1 MAPPLAFPA
10 LHASHAGIWI
20 AAPDGEA
27 SRVGKAEAV
36 ARAAETP
43 HIILNAPLVAQ
54 RLGYAELSGLDLLEL
69 FAFVHPARFVV
80 PTAKGVAEVLGI
92 SPTSQTNHHRHPREG
107 GGPSPM
113 LSAHN
118 SKVDKPLVQ
127 EMDSRLRGNDETF
140 ADEHIPQLLQTAAQ
154 VLLATLADPT
164 WPEREGAWDAAQ
176 ALLRLRWP
184 WARAVA
190 DRLPRPAQKERWLFS
205 KLPEWEEAPP
215 RTPPRS
221 VVLDRGA
228 VAAQLARLTG
238 SEAEVREGQRAF
250 AEAAAQIFDPRARKG
265 EPNMLLAEAGTGIGK
280 TLGYL
285 APASIW
291 AREAD
296 GAVWI
301 STYTKALQRQLVSEA
316 RRVYPDPALFRQKVV
331 VRKGRENYLCLL
343 NLEDALQGG
352 FAGRAATLAH
362 LVARWAAYTADGD
375 MIGGDLPGW
384 LPTLFRR
391 NGSTALT
398 DRRGECV
405 YAGCPHYRKCFIER
419 ASRASAQ
426 ADIVIANHALM
437 MVNAARGREEAS
449 RPTRIIFDEG
459 HHLFDA
465 ADSTFAAALTGAE
478 MIELR
483 RWVIGPEGKARGR
496 RRGLSARLS
505 DVASHDEEGGQAIE
519 AARLAAEA
527 LPGDGWLSRV
537 IEGAPSGPAE
547 RLLAAVR
554 ATVYARDEG
563 QAESGY
569 GLETEYANLDAPLI
583 EAIAELMA
591 ALEALAKPLLMLG
604 QRLEALVE
612 DAPDWLDGAARAR
625 IEGAMAS
632 LGWRIDTLHG
642 WIALLGRGGGPADPD
657 FVDWLAVERAE
668 GREYDI
674 GIHRHWLDP
683 TRPVADI
690 VLKPAH
696 GVLATSATLRS
707 GGDWETAEARSG
719 AAHLDHQAQHFYVPS
734 PFDYAQQAE
743 VLIVTDIARG
753 DLPALAG
760 AYAALISASQGG
772 ALGLFTAIR
781 RLRSVHARIADRLAR
796 DGLTLYAQHVD
807 PMDTGTLVDIFRDD
821 PHASLLGTDA
831 LRDGVDVPGDSLRL
845 VIMEQI
851 PWPRPDI
858 LHKARR
864 LASGG
869 TDFDDRLIRSRLA
882 QAFGRLIRKAGD
894 RGHFVLLSPAAPSRL
909 LTAFPPGTPVARVK
923 LDEAVARIKSGLSP
937 ATKIG
942 QGTDEMILDEDI
954 PF

>member
-1 MAPPLAFPA
+1 MAPPLTFPA

-20 AAPDGEA
+20 ASPDGETR
-27 SRVGKAEAV
+27 RVGKAEAV

-43 HIILNAPLVAQ
+43 HIMLNAPLVAQ

-80 PTAKGVAEVLGI
+80 PTAKGMAEVLKI
-92 SPTSQTNHHRHPREG
+92 PPPTGEGDHAEHG
-107 GGPSPM
+107 GGAQAGS
-113 LSAHN
+113 SAIA
-118 SKVDKPLVQ
+118 SQGYTPVPLHHPAGGPPPRSG
-127 EMDSRLRGNDETF
+127 EEFIAS
-140 ADEHIPQLLQTAAQ
+140 LLQTGTQ
-154 VLLATLADPT
+154 TLLCTLTNPA

-176 ALLRLRWP
+176 ALTRLRWP
-184 WARAVA
+184 WARAVSEQ
-190 DRLPRPAQKERWLFS
+190 LPKPSEKERWLFS
-205 KLPEWEEAPP
+205 KLPEWEEAAP

-221 VVLDRGA
+221 VVLDRVA
-228 VAAQLARLTG
+228 VETQLARLTG
-238 SEAEVREGQRAF
+238 SGAEVREGQRAF
-250 AEAAAQIFDPRARKG
+250 AGAAAHIFDPRVRKG

-285 APASIW
+285 APASLW
-291 AREAD
+291 ALQAD

-316 RRVYPDPALFRQKVV
+316 RRVYPDATQFKEKVV

-352 FAGRAATLAH
+352 FAGRAAILAH

-398 DRRGECV
+398 DRRGECI

-419 ASRASAQ
+419 AARASAQ

-478 MIELR
+478 MVEIR

-496 RRGLSARLS
+496 RRGLSARLA
-505 DVASHDEEGGQAIE
+505 DVASYDEAGGLAIE
-519 AARLAAEA
+519 AARYAAEA
-527 LPGDGWLSRV
+527 LPGDGWLGRV
-537 IEGAPSGPAE
+537 GEGMPSGPAE
-547 RLLAAVR
+547 RLLSAVR
-554 ATVYARDEG
+554 TTVYARDEG

-569 GLETEYANLDAPLI
+569 GLETEYANLDPHLI
-583 EAIAELMA
+583 EAIAEMMK
-591 ALEALAKPLLMLG
+591 ALEALAKPLTVLG

-612 DAPDWLDGAARAR
+612 EAPDWLDGAARAR

-632 LGWRIDTLHG
+632 LGWRADTLRG
-642 WIALLGRGGGPADPD
+642 WIALLGRGGGPVDPD
-657 FVDWLAVERAE
+657 FVDWLAVDRGE

-683 TRPVADI
+683 TRPVSSV
-690 VLKPAH
+690 VLKPVH
-696 GVLATSATLRS
+696 GVLTTSATLRS
-707 GGDWETAEARSG
+707 GGDWDTAEARTG
-719 AAHLDHQAQHFYVPS
+719 ARHLDHGAQHFSAPS
-734 PFDYAQQAE
+734 PFNYAEQAE
-743 VLIVTDIARG
+743 VLVVTDIPRG
-753 DLPALAG
+753 DMAALAG

-772 ALGLFTAIR
+772 ALGLFTAIK
-781 RLRSVHARIADRLAR
+781 RLRIVHSRIADRLAR
-796 DGLTLYAQHVD
+796 DGLPLYAQHVD
-807 PMDTGTLVDIFRDD
+807 PIDTGTLVDIFRDD
-821 PHASLLGTDA
+821 PHSSLLGTDA
-831 LRDGVDVPGDSLRL
+831 LRDGMDVPGHSLRL
-845 VIMEQI
+845 VVMEQV

-864 LASGG
+864 LAGGG
-869 TDFDDRLIRSRLA
+869 TDYDDRIIRSRLA
-882 QAFGRLIRKAGD
+882 QAFGRLIRKAD
-894 RGHFVLLSPAAPSRL
+894 DKGHFVLLSSATPSRL
-909 LTAFPPGTPVARVK
+909 LTAFPEGTRINRVT
-923 LDEAVARIKSGLSP
+923 LDEAVLRIKSGLSP
-937 ATKIG
+937 ATIFG
-942 QGTDEMILDEDI
+942 QGSAEEIEDEDI